1 MDDSPEELE
10 PVEDDGEIRKGF
22 REHLEDLRWVLVRCA
37 IAVAVAMTVCLVF
50 GDRLVAVLEWP
61 LQRLELFQPKGEPT
75 VSLLMGNGTVGT
87 FTLRDGET
95 FAGRTLAKGEHVAVR
110 LDTVAIDG
118 HAVLTAQVDPAVPAS
133 VVAGKQ
139 VLLRNFSPVEAFF
152 VVFHVAIY
160 AGLAVASPFLLYFL
174 GGFVLPALRPK
185 EKRYVY
191 YGLGFSVGLFVLG
204 VIFCYFLLL
213 PVSLEASRMYSHWL
227 GFAANEWQASEYIGF
242 VTKFMFGMGL
252 GFQLPVVLLTL
263 VRIGLINYR
272 QLIAWRRYVIVLNLI
287 LGAVLTTPEVVTQLL
302 LAIPLQLLYE
312 ISILVAWLW
321 ARKLRRQAAATEET

>member
-1 MDDSPEELE
+1 
-10 PVEDDGEIRKGF
+10 
-22 REHLEDLRWVLVRCA
+22 
-37 IAVAVAMTVCLVF
+37 
-50 GDRLVAVLEWP
+50 
-61 LQRLELFQPKGEPT
+61 
-75 VSLLMGNGTVGT
+75 
-87 FTLRDGET
+87 
-95 FAGRTLAKGEHVAVR
+95 
-110 LDTVAIDG
+110 
-118 HAVLTAQVDPAVPAS
+118 VDPAVPAS
-133 VVAGKQ
+133 VVAGQQ